1 MKTRMNKGEVLA
13 WIHGFEASRKVE
25 RALARK
31 EPADPATSVALGLS
45 LTEFARHCSAGEL
58 GRDRARDDDVR
69 IVRERWA
76 KLRRANKS

>member
-1 MKTRMNKGEVLA
+1 MTTRMKKDDMLA
-13 WIHGFEASRKVE
+13 WIHGFEAAREVE
-25 RALARK
+25 RDLARK
-31 EPADPATSVALGLS
+31 EPVDSTGSVAIGLS
-45 LTEFARHCSAGEL
+45 LTEFAGRCGGEGF